1 MTVDVEKLLCDSVTK
16 LEAFT
21 RQRRELDLHLY
32 VLIDIMM
39 RKIDTLTRERRNLV
53 AQEFSNA
60 QIEGGEPQQSC
71 TSNAERHRLE
81 GLAEHS
87 QMLMAEGTSV
97 HESTQLSGDRAFG
110 DDAPGVPRS
119 GATDTFCG
127 VAGFTNKNSLS
138 GDIVLDGDSMASNVG
153 TDGVAQSTDEGIHT
167 TLDEVVNVFGDAL
180 ALGGLEPSRNKLSYD
195 ISRNATIVLKNSV
208 ETPVCFEDADTTTF
222 KVEEERSTMRERLEH
237 ESNEALS
244 LRDDSRDE
252 PSSAL
257 RAQQPAVS
265 DNEVCRGI
273 TWKSPKS
280 DKSPLFDSNGLTPVE
295 TLSTS
300 SCRSRERVNIG
311 ELPEERT
318 SRSYISGDGDR
329 FTSAEAEA
337 ASSPRNLL
345 ECVDYD
351 SQHSSAT
358 LERSCHEEILSRKKS
373 SEDISL
379 NVGDHECEAQE
390 GDKCA
395 TDLLKQPVYR
405 FLDWFRGLKRPRSEQ
420 DLAAVKDWKRL
431 RCSSESALS
440 SKGSP
445 DNNGELFASGLSASS
460 ESVGVNFEIVK
471 EGDTLLTQRDR
482 VDVTS
487 DGCEIEDAPLPDLFD
502 IAVLKNAIVSAEE
515 LPNTSNLLQL
525 PGQQLK

>member
-39 RKIDTLTRERRNLV
+39 RKIDTLKRERRNFV

-379 NVGDHECEAQE
+379 NDGDHECEAQE

-440 SKGSP
+440 SKTTMESCSHQGFQHLP
-445 DNNGELFASGLSASS
+445 NQLALTLKSS
-460 ESVGVNFEIVK
+460 RKGIRYSLK
-471 EGDTLLTQRDR
+471 RDH